1 VSDFHHGLLAAACGI
16 NGERTTKPMTVDNPK
31 IIDFVT
37 LGPDGAAVLV
47 MVEHRPWDGTDER
60 L

>member
-1 VSDFHHGLLAAACGI
+1 
-16 NGERTTKPMTVDNPK
+16 MTVDNPK